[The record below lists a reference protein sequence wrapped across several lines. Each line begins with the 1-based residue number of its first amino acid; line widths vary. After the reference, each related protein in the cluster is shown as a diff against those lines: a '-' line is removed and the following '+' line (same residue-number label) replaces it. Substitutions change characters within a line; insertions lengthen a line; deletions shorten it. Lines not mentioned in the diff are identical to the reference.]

1 MSLLIT
7 TAATDQ
13 VDCGNASDINDV
25 AEGTKIFWCYWPASL
40 VLDGRF
46 FEKGDF
52 GVHGVSQFFTI
63 DDARLMFEWSGT
75 AYTVIRASFSAFPV
89 YATGKWLYVALQWK
103 NSGVDSDQ
111 KIFMG
116 DLRTPIAEASSY
128 TTQTVGSGHNSDAGV
143 TLVLGNNV
151 AHNRVL
157 KARMAHYSFWNYR
170 LSLGELK
177 QQQFMPR
184 VRAGC
189 LDFKHLGFNGLG
201 SQADYTGKGHAGT
214 VTGCSVADHVPLP
227 DPFGPHQHS
236 FPSPYVPGGALGCY
250 AGGSDLAVG
259 LYL

>member
-13 VDCGNASDINDV
+13 VDCGNASDINNL

-40 VLDGRF
+40 VDDGRF

-52 GVHGVSQFFTI
+52 GVHGVSHFFTI

-75 AYTVIRASFSAFPV
+75 VYTVVRASFSAFPV
-89 YATGKWLYVALQWK
+89 YATGKWLCVALQWK

-116 DLRTPIAEASSY
+116 DLRTPIAEASAY
-128 TTQTVGSGHNSDAGV
+128 TTQSVGSGHHSNASAP
-143 TLVLGNNV
+143 LLLGNNTV
-151 AHNRVL
+151 HTFVI

-184 VRAGC
+184 VLVGC

-201 SQADYTGKGHAGT
+201 VQTDYSGKGHAGT

-227 DPFGPHQHS
+227 DLFGSHQYS
-236 FPSPYVPGGALGCY
+236 FPSPYVSGGAVAA
-250 AGGSDLAVG
+250 AGGLDLAVG